1 MTTERT
7 HLSIGE
13 VLSLLQPEFPD
24 ITISKIRFLESQGLL
39 DPERTPSGYR
49 KFHDDDIERLRWIL
63 TQQRDHFLPL
73 KVIKDRLA
81 SGDLGSGTPE
91 GVLPLAADGAE
102 VTNLTTVPAWAS
114 TTPVPAAAA
123 TSESESVT
131 APAPAPVAAV
141 AAAAS
146 SGGRSTGPEATDPPE
161 STDPAPAGGPA
172 TSRPAA
178 SSKLPTNGGASEK
191 APAIAGNGTGR
202 PSTAADPKP
211 APKPVPAAAAAGHD
225 RAEAVGRLVEAPEGP
240 KAEAVEETASDDA
253 MPPTGTKGR
262 RRHPTGH
269 QPGAPTPEPGAEPD
283 PEATVVVLTLDDLTE
298 RSGLSAREI
307 TELERYGLIA
317 GETDGQVT
325 TYDEEALV
333 VARLAAG
340 FNRYGIEPRHLRM
353 YKVAAER
360 EAGLFEQLISPL
372 LKQRRPSARQQAV
385 EMLEELA
392 ELADDL
398 RAAMVRT
405 ALREYLGGS

>member
-81 SGDLGSGTPE
+81 SGDLGGGTPE
-91 GVLPLAADGAE
+91 GVLPLAADSAE
-102 VTNLTTVPAWAS
+102 VTDPTTVPAWAS
-114 TTPVPAAAA
+114 TAPGPAAESTSAATAGASSNGSSRSDAVPAAPTVEAEAKVPATTAPTKATAGADAIERKARTGNGAAVTTPAA
-123 TSESESVT
+123 T
-131 APAPAPVAAV
+131 PA
-141 AAAAS
+141 
-146 SGGRSTGPEATDPPE
+146 
-161 STDPAPAGGPA
+161 
-172 TSRPAA
+172 
-178 SSKLPTNGGASEK
+178 
-191 APAIAGNGTGR
+191 
-202 PSTAADPKP
+202 
-211 APKPVPAAAAAGHD
+211 PAAAAAEHD
-225 RAEAVGRLVEAPEGP
+225 RAEAVGRLVEAPATPEPDPADEPTADDSTGATAKPAGP
-240 KAEAVEETASDDA
+240 
-253 MPPTGTKGR
+253 KGR

-283 PEATVVVLTLDDLTE
+283 PDVVVAVLTIDDLTE

-353 YKVAAER
+353 YKVAAAR

-385 EMLEELA
+385 EMLEDLA

>member
-81 SGDLGSGTPE
+81 SGDLSNGTPE
-91 GVLPLAADGAE
+91 GVLPLAADSADAA
-102 VTNLTTVPAWAS
+102 TDTKPVPAWAS
-114 TTPVPAAAA
+114 TAPEGAAGTVTTAAPASAPRSRGAAPSTPDEPVPA
-123 TSESESVT
+123 
-131 APAPAPVAAV
+131 
-141 AAAAS
+141 
-146 SGGRSTGPEATDPPE
+146 D
-161 STDPAPAGGPA
+161 TDPASAATDEAGTDEA
-172 TSRPAA
+172 TGATAPTAPSGNGSEPAA
-178 SSKLPTNGGASEK
+178 EESPTAET
-191 APAIAGNGTGR
+191 APDTE
-202 PSTAADPKP
+202 
-211 APKPVPAAAAAGHD
+211 AGHD
-225 RAEAVGRLVEAPEGP
+225 RAEAVGQLVEAPETPAPDPIVEPAAAEEKASSGTGP
-240 KAEAVEETASDDA
+240 T
-253 MPPTGTKGR
+253 TGKKSR

-269 QPGAPTPEPGAEPD
+269 QPGAPTPEPGADVE
-283 PEATVVVLTLDDLTE
+283 PEATVVALTLDDLTA
-298 RSGLSAREI
+298 RSGLTGREV
-307 TELERYGLIA
+307 TELERYGLIS
-317 GETDGQVT
+317 GETDGQVM

-372 LKQRRPSARQQAV
+372 LKQRRPAARQQAV
-385 EMLEELA
+385 EMLEDLA

>member
-91 GVLPLAADGAE
+91 GVLPLAAESSTPGA
-102 VTNLTTVPAWAS
+102 PG
-114 TTPVPAAAA
+114 AAAPTPTPGAVA
-123 TSESESVT
+123 TIPGAAEPEPEA
-131 APAPAPVAAV
+131 APAPSASSAPVA
-141 AAAAS
+141 
-146 SGGRSTGPEATDPPE
+146 
-161 STDPAPAGGPA
+161 
-172 TSRPAA
+172 PAA
-178 SSKLPTNGGASEK
+178 SNGRGGGGDPSGNGATPDSDHGVDD
-191 APAIAGNGTGR
+191 APA
-202 PSTAADPKP
+202 DDEP
-211 APKPVPAAAAAGHD
+211 ALVAAAGHD
-225 RAEAVGRLVEAPEGP
+225 RAQAVGRLVEGPPEP
-240 KAEAVEETASDDA
+240 EPEVVEEPAA
-253 MPPTGTKGR
+253 EVPTKGR

-269 QPGAPTPEPGAEPD
+269 QPGAPTPEPGEEPETAD
-283 PEATVVVLTLDDLTE
+283 HGGVVLTLDELVE

-307 TELERYGLIA
+307 GELERYGLITSEPDDQ
-317 GETDGQVT
+317 GDV
-325 TYDEEALV
+325 YDEEALV

-372 LKQRRPSARQQAV
+372 LKQRRASARQQAV
-385 EMLEELA
+385 EMLEDLA

-398 RAAMVRT
+398 RAAMVRS

>member
-81 SGDLGSGTPE
+81 SGDLGGGTPE
-91 GVLPLAADGAE
+91 GVLPLAAETADAVKE
-102 VTNLTTVPAWAS
+102 PTTVPAWAS
-114 TTPVPAAAA
+114 TTPASANQDTP
-123 TSESESVT
+123 
-131 APAPAPVAAV
+131 APAPAAPTPTPSAPEATSPLKSSSKTSSTSSAKAADNGTDVAEPAAV
-141 AAAAS
+141 AGNGAS
-146 SGGRSTGPEATDPPE
+146 SS
-161 STDPAPAGGPA
+161 PAPAAP
-172 TSRPAA
+172 
-178 SSKLPTNGGASEK
+178 GA
-191 APAIAGNGTGR
+191 
-202 PSTAADPKP
+202 
-211 APKPVPAAAAAGHD
+211 PAAAEHD
-225 RAEAVGRLVEAPEGP
+225 RAEAVGRLVEAPETPEPETVEDTPPEAGAD
-240 KAEAVEETASDDA
+240 AETRRPAGA
-253 MPPTGTKGR
+253 KGR

-269 QPGAPTPEPGAEPD
+269 QPGAPTPGPGAEAEPD
-283 PEATVVVLTLDDLTE
+283 ATVVMLTIDDLTE

-307 TELERYGLIA
+307 GELERYGLIA

-325 TYDEEALV
+325 TYDEESLV

-372 LKQRRPSARQQAV
+372 LKQRRPSARLQAV
-385 EMLEELA
+385 EMLEDLA

-405 ALREYLGGS
+405 ALREYLGGA